1 MNLHIA
7 VLQHER
13 ETGLGAFASVL
24 DAGDVDYELL
34 QTNGSTRLADA
45 ADFDGVIVL
54 GGSIAAT
61 DPVLLETRRWVRNA
75 VLQDTPFLGI
85 CLGSQLLAT
94 ALGGSVGH
102 ASPPEAGIHDVFLTN
117 AARHDPLFCELP
129 GRFPVFGWHEDA
141 FELPRGAV
149 PLAGSIACEH
159 QAFRFGASAYGL
171 QFHPEVRPRDLG
183 RWPAVPGYADLL
195 TRVGADWDDLTT
207 ELARATPALDH
218 LVEELLGR
226 WLDLAAVL
234 GPRRERTRVAV

>member
-1 MNLHIA
+1 
-7 VLQHER
+7 
-13 ETGLGAFASVL
+13 
-24 DAGDVDYELL
+24 
-34 QTNGSTRLADA
+34 
-45 ADFDGVIVL
+45 
-54 GGSIAAT
+54 
-61 DPVLLETRRWVRNA
+61 
-75 VLQDTPFLGI
+75 LQDTPFLGV

-94 ALGGSVGH
+94 ALGGFVGR
-102 ASPPEAGIHDVFLTN
+102 ASPPEAGVHDVFLTN

-141 FELPRGAV
+141 FELPRGVV

-183 RWPAVPGYADLL
+183 RWPAVPGYANLL
-195 TRVGADWDDLTT
+195 TRVGADWDDLTR
-207 ELARATPALDH
+207 ELERATPALDY

-234 GPRRERTRVAV
+234 GPRRERTQIAV